1 MGCAALNTAATPPA
15 GDCRQ
20 VKAPIALTLATLA
33 AGCATAP
40 RDIAPN
46 YVSPLSYERYSC
58 DQLAAE
64 GQRLNARVATIS
76 GQQEDKMIGDA
87 AALTAGFV
95 LFPPLILLIGDGPQ
109 AQELGRLKGESDAL
123 QAAQQNCSSPK
134 G

>member
-1 MGCAALNTAATPPA
+1 MKPIAALS
-15 GDCRQ
+15 
-20 VKAPIALTLATLA
+20 LATLA

-58 DQLAAE
+58 DQLAME
-64 GQRLNARVATIS
+64 SQRLNARVSKVS
-76 GQQEDKMIGDA
+76 GQQEGKMIGDA
-87 AALTAGFV
+87 VAMTGGFL

-109 AQELGRLKGESDAL
+109 ALELGRLKGESDAL
-123 QAAQQNCSSPK
+123 QVAQQNCSSPK